1 MSEKKRVISQHLF
14 LFPFVIKTTD
24 RSRPFCRK
32 EIRKALEKEGWK
44 WEKFSPE
51 KNFSEFVYFHNYV
64 RESAFNR
71 EEQKDSF
78 ADFYQKSASLQDSLL
93 LYWGEKEDSEF
104 YRLPIE
110 FISLHIFETGIGILT
125 IELLNYDYPNFDDV
139 LKINDLARR
148 VYPQYLTN
156 DNQDKQDEPPKGKLL
171 PYRVSLSL
179 SGNRTTE
186 LFQGPFVSQ
195 NGEIVLAAHIRS
207 LLGTSF
213 LETHM
218 IEPVIDDRMY
228 TLCWYENDEF
238 SKLMKVRNRRSYA
251 YEDSD
256 DWYRF
261 VFVDGDDSCCKNID
275 MRRDLIRKA
284 TYARWVEYG
293 TLFGI
298 SRYSFVAL
306 TERSVFHT
314 ALSATICSAS
324 ISR

>member
-1 MSEKKRVISQHLF
+1 M
-14 LFPFVIKTTD
+14 IKTTD

-179 SGNRTTE
+179 VVTGQPNYFRGRLSVKMGRLFLQHIYVHCWE
-186 LFQGPFVSQ
+186 LLSWK
-195 NGEIVLAAHIRS
+195 HI
-207 LLGTSF
+207 
-213 LETHM
+213 
-218 IEPVIDDRMY
+218 
-228 TLCWYENDEF
+228 
-238 SKLMKVRNRRSYA
+238 
-251 YEDSD
+251 
-256 DWYRF
+256 
-261 VFVDGDDSCCKNID
+261 
-275 MRRDLIRKA
+275 
-284 TYARWVEYG
+284 
-293 TLFGI
+293 
-298 SRYSFVAL
+298 
-306 TERSVFHT
+306 
-314 ALSATICSAS
+314 
-324 ISR
+324 

>member
-110 FISLHIFETGIGILT
+110 FISLPE
-125 IELLNYDYPNFDDV
+125 
-139 LKINDLARR
+139 
-148 VYPQYLTN
+148 
-156 DNQDKQDEPPKGKLL
+156 
-171 PYRVSLSL
+171 S
-179 SGNRTTE
+179 
-186 LFQGPFVSQ
+186 
-195 NGEIVLAAHIRS
+195 
-207 LLGTSF
+207 
-213 LETHM
+213 
-218 IEPVIDDRMY
+218 VI
-228 TLCWYENDEF
+228 
-238 SKLMKVRNRRSYA
+238 
-251 YEDSD
+251 
-256 DWYRF
+256 
-261 VFVDGDDSCCKNID
+261 
-275 MRRDLIRKA
+275 
-284 TYARWVEYG
+284 
-293 TLFGI
+293 
-298 SRYSFVAL
+298 
-306 TERSVFHT
+306 
-314 ALSATICSAS
+314 
-324 ISR
+324 

>member
-1 MSEKKRVISQHLF
+1 
-14 LFPFVIKTTD
+14 
-24 RSRPFCRK
+24 
-32 EIRKALEKEGWK
+32 
-44 WEKFSPE
+44 
-51 KNFSEFVYFHNYV
+51 
-64 RESAFNR
+64 
-71 EEQKDSF
+71 
-78 ADFYQKSASLQDSLL
+78 
-93 LYWGEKEDSEF
+93 
-104 YRLPIE
+104 
-110 FISLHIFETGIGILT
+110 
-125 IELLNYDYPNFDDV
+125 
-139 LKINDLARR
+139 
-148 VYPQYLTN
+148 
-156 DNQDKQDEPPKGKLL
+156 
-171 PYRVSLSL
+171 
-179 SGNRTTE
+179 
-186 LFQGPFVSQ
+186 
-195 NGEIVLAAHIRS
+195 
-207 LLGTSF
+207 
-213 LETHM
+213 M